1 MTEQEITT
9 ALNELIGL
17 VAEGKALDAYEKFYH
32 QDIQKI
38 DLDGVLQSGKEIL
51 IKNGVEALSI
61 IKEVRDFSAVGK
73 IVKGNRSFLV
83 WSIDLDNSNGTL
95 KVVEVAVQDWK
106 DGKIIT
112 ERYFA

>member
-9 ALNELIGL
+9 ALDELIGL

-32 QDIQKI
+32 QDIQKT
-38 DLDGVLQSGKEIL
+38 DLDGVLQSGKEVL
-51 IKNGVEALSI
+51 LKNGKEALSGI
-61 IKEVRDFSAVGK
+61 TEVRDFSAVGK

-83 WSIDLDNSNGTL
+83 WSIDLDNTNGTL

-106 DGKIIT
+106 DGKIID